1 MTYEHRLVRYT
12 PLTSIIRGTP
22 QTVEVASDEFS
33 ARQGFGA
40 GSYQSTVT
48 DLERRLFQERE
59 IGYFLVFPADVLG
72 MAAVYKLT
80 ILGSTSAVGV
90 VNSKGRGQQRYN
102 AGDVISIP
110 DDGVMEELRCT
121 LPATE
126 YARLVEVYDS
136 LNKSDID
143 LHLVHQNLYE
153 KYEWTFENRNNPQV
167 KPETTIYHN
176 GTRLRI
182 GEKKDLHSGD
192 VVRIGPAIVFGFY
205 HKEKT
210 SAPQSAGDSSGLDTA
225 VKGLARR

>member
-1 MTYEHRLVRYT
+1 MTDEHRLVRYT

-90 VNSKGRGQQRYN
+90 VNSKGRGQQQYDARN
-102 AGDVISIP
+102 VISIP

-136 LNKSDID
+136 LNKSDVN
-143 LHLVHQNLYE
+143 LRLVPEDRGYIE
-153 KYEWTFENRNNPQV
+153 APKWTLGNNNNPQI

-182 GEKKDLHSGD
+182 GEWKNVHSGD

-205 HKEKT
+205 NKKKT
-210 SAPQSAGDSSGLDTA
+210 KPADENS
-225 VKGLARR
+225 